1 MRGKLEDFAAEA
13 FEPFARNDQRRWGR
27 VYLQVLQADGQRK
40 SVETMAARL
49 GADGNRQALAHF
61 ITTSPWDPAHV
72 RARLAW
78 KMEAAIRPSA
88 LIFDDTGFLKD
99 GNASACVSRQ
109 YTGTAGKVTNCQVGV
124 SLHLASD
131 LASAAVDWRLFLPET
146 WAPGSVK
153 ADPGKVTR
161 RTACGVPD
169 NIGHVEKWQ
178 LALDMLDE
186 TRSWGIEVPLAVAD
200 AGYGDAAAFRRG
212 LQARSLNYVVGI
224 STTLWAQPC
233 HALPVAEP
241 YSGIGRRPVAK
252 YPDKPQSV
260 KQLVIAAGRKA
271 AKPVQWRE
279 GSRPGT
285 GRSGFKRM
293 YSRFVTLRIRPAGRE
308 VRQAV
313 EGPELP
319 ECWLLAEWPA
329 DQAEP
334 VQFWL
339 SDLPADTPLTTLVGL
354 AELRW
359 RIEHDYREMKQA
371 LGLAHFEGRT
381 WNGRHHHVTLVS
393 LAHAFCTLQRLARA
407 PKTRRRPEP
416 LPSRPRATDLL
427 ATWTGVC
434 PTCHRGTPS
443 PAPT

>member
-1 MRGKLEDFAAEA
+1 MTPEEIASVRGELEDLAAEV
-13 FEPFARNDQRRWGR
+13 FEPFARADQRRWGQ
-27 VYLQVLQADGQRK
+27 VYLRGLLTDGQRK
-40 SVETMAARL
+40 SVEPMAVRL
-49 GADGNRQALAHF
+49 GEDGNRQALAHF

-78 KMEAAIRPSA
+78 RMDAAVRPKA

-131 LASAAVDWRLFLPET
+131 HASAAVDWRLFVPET
-146 WAPGSVK
+146 WVPGSAK
-153 ADPGKVTR
+153 ADPDKVAR
-161 RTACGVPD
+161 RTACQIPD
-169 NIGHVEKWQ
+169 DIGHVEKWQ

-186 TRSWGIEVPLAVAD
+186 TRSWGIGVPLAIAD
-200 AGYGDAAAFRRG
+200 AGYGDAAAFRLG
-212 LQARSLNYVVGI
+212 LQARGLNYVVGI
-224 STTLWAQPC
+224 STTLSAQPGE
-233 HALPVAEP
+233 AVPVTEP
-241 YSGIGRRPVAK
+241 YSGYGRPPVAK

-279 GSRPGT
+279 GSRPST

-293 YSRFVTLRIRPAGRE
+293 YSRFVALRIRPAGRE
-308 VRQAV
+308 IRQTV
-313 EGPELP
+313 QGPQLP

-329 DQAEP
+329 TEPEP

-339 SDLPADTPLTTLVGL
+339 SDLPTDTPLTRLVRL
-354 AELRW
+354 AKLRW

-381 WNGRHHHVTLVS
+381 WTGWHHHVTLVS
-393 LAHAFCTLQRLARA
+393 VAHAFCTLQRLARA
-407 PKTRRRPEP
+407 PKDT
-416 LPSRPRATDLL
+416 A
-427 ATWTGVC
+427 
-434 PTCHRGTPS
+434 
-443 PAPT
+443 PA

>member
-1 MRGKLEDFAAEA
+1 M
-13 FEPFARNDQRRWGR
+13 FEPFARNDQRRWGQ
-27 VYLQVLQADGQRK
+27 VYLRGLLTDGQRK
-40 SVETMAARL
+40 SVEPMAARL
-49 GADGNRQALAHF
+49 GEDGNRQALAHF

-78 KMEAAIRPSA
+78 KTEKVIRPSA

-131 LASAAVDWRLFLPET
+131 HASAAVDWRLFLPET
-146 WAPGSVK
+146 WDPASPK
-153 ADPGKVTR
+153 ADPGKTAR
-161 RTACGVPD
+161 RTACGIPD
-169 NIGHVEKWQ
+169 DVRHVEKWQ

-200 AGYGDAAAFRRG
+200 AGYGDAAAFRHG
-212 LQARSLNYVVGI
+212 LQARGLNYVVGI
-224 STTLWAQPC
+224 STTLSAQPGG
-233 HALPVAEP
+233 AVPVTEP
-241 YSGIGRRPVAK
+241 CSGNGRPPVAK
-252 YPDKPQSV
+252 YPDTPRPV
-260 KQLVIAAGRKA
+260 KQLVITAGRKA

-293 YSRFVTLRIRPAGRE
+293 YSRFVAMRIRPAGRA
-308 VRQAV
+308 VRQAAD
-313 EGPELP
+313 GPELP

-329 DQAEP
+329 DQVEP

-339 SDLPADTPLTTLVGL
+339 SDLSVDTPLTTLVRL
-354 AELRW
+354 AKLRW

-381 WNGRHHHVTLVS
+381 WNGWHHHVTLVS
-393 LAHAFCTLQRLARA
+393 AAHAFCTLQRLARA
-407 PKTRRRPEP
+407 PKDT
-416 LPSRPRATDLL
+416 
-427 ATWTGVC
+427 
-434 PTCHRGTPS
+434 
-443 PAPT
+443 APD

>member
-1 MRGKLEDFAAEA
+1 MTPDEIAAVRGELEDFAAEV
-13 FEPFARNDQRRWGR
+13 FEPFARNDQRRWGQ
-27 VYLQVLQADGQRK
+27 VYLRGLLTDGQRK
-40 SVETMAARL
+40 SVEPMAARL
-49 GADGNRQALAHF
+49 GEDGNRQALAHF
-61 ITTSPWDPAHV
+61 VTTSPWDPSHI

-78 KMEAAIRPSA
+78 KMEKAIRPTV

-131 LASAAVDWRLFLPET
+131 HASAAVDWRLFLPET

-153 ADPGKVTR
+153 ADPGKVAR
-161 RTACGVPD
+161 RTACGIPD
-169 NIGHVEKWQ
+169 DIGHVEKWQ

-186 TRSWGIEVPLAVAD
+186 TRSWGIEVPVAIAD
-200 AGYGDAAAFRRG
+200 AGYGDAAAFRHG
-212 LQARSLNYVVGI
+212 LQARGLGFVVGI
-224 STTLWAQPC
+224 STTLSAQPG
-233 HALPVAEP
+233 HAMPAAEP

-252 YPDKPQSV
+252 YPDQPQSV

-293 YSRFVTLRIRPAGRE
+293 YSRFTALRIRPAGRE
-308 VRQAV
+308 VRQAAD
-313 EGPELP
+313 GPELP

-329 DQAEP
+329 DQGEP

-339 SDLPADTPLTTLVGL
+339 SDLPTDTPLTTLVRL
-354 AELRW
+354 AKLRW

-381 WNGRHHHVTLVS
+381 WNGWHHHVTLVS
-393 LAHAFCTLQRLARA
+393 AAHAFCTLQRLAKA
-407 PKTRRRPEP
+407 PKET
-416 LPSRPRATDLL
+416 A
-427 ATWTGVC
+427 
-434 PTCHRGTPS
+434 
-443 PAPT
+443 PA

>member
-1 MRGKLEDFAAEA
+1 MRCDLEDFAAEV
-13 FEPFARNDQRRWGR
+13 FEPFARNDQRRWGQ
-27 VYLQVLQADGQRK
+27 VYLRGLLTDGKRK
-40 SVETMAARL
+40 SVEPMAARL
-49 GADGNRQALAHF
+49 GEDGNRQALAHF
-61 ITTSPWDPAHV
+61 VTTSPWDPAHV

-78 KMEAAIRPSA
+78 KMEAAIRPTT

-131 LASAAVDWRLFLPET
+131 HASAAVNWRLFQPET
-146 WAPGSVK
+146 WDPASPR
-153 ADPGKVTR
+153 ADPGKVAR
-161 RTACGVPD
+161 RTACGIPD
-169 NIGHVEKWQ
+169 DIGHVEKWQ

-186 TRSWGIEVPLAVAD
+186 TRSWGIEVPLAIAD
-200 AGYGDAAAFRRG
+200 AGYGDAAAFRHG
-212 LQARSLNYVVGI
+212 LQARGLGYVVGV
-224 STTLWAQPC
+224 STTLSAQPG
-233 HALPVAEP
+233 HAVPVADP
-241 YSGIGRRPVAK
+241 YSGVGRRPVAK

-285 GRSGFKRM
+285 GRSGLKRM
-293 YSRFVTLRIRPAGRE
+293 YSRFVALRIRPAGRE
-308 VRQAV
+308 VRHAAD
-313 EGPELP
+313 GPELP

-339 SDLPADTPLTTLVGL
+339 CDLPADTPLTTLVRL
-354 AELRW
+354 AKLRW

-381 WNGRHHHVTLVS
+381 FNGWHHHVTLVS
-393 LAHAFCTLQRLARA
+393 VAHAFCTLQRLARA
-407 PKTRRRPEP
+407 PKDT
-416 LPSRPRATDLL
+416 A
-427 ATWTGVC
+427 
-434 PTCHRGTPS
+434 
-443 PAPT
+443 PA

>member
-1 MRGKLEDFAAEA
+1 MTCVRAELEEFAAEV
-13 FEPFARNDQRRWGR
+13 FEPFARKDQRRWGQ
-27 VYLQVLQADGQRK
+27 VYLRGLLTDGQRK
-40 SVETMAARL
+40 SVEPMAARL
-49 GADGNRQALAHF
+49 GEEGNRQALAHF

-78 KMEAAIRPSA
+78 RMEGAVRPTV
-88 LIFDDTGFLKD
+88 LVFDDTGFLKD

-131 LASAAVDWRLFLPET
+131 HASAAVNWRLFLPET

-153 ADPGKVTR
+153 ADPGKVAR
-161 RTACGVPD
+161 RTACGIPD
-169 NIGHVEKWQ
+169 DIGHVEKWQ

-200 AGYGDAAAFRRG
+200 AGYGDAAAFRHG
-212 LQARSLNYVVGI
+212 LQARGLNYMVGI
-224 STTLWAQPC
+224 STTLSAQPG
-233 HALPVAEP
+233 HAVPVAEP
-241 YSGIGRRPVAK
+241 YSGTGRPPVAK

-260 KQLVIAAGRKA
+260 KQLVTAVGRKA

-293 YSRFVTLRIRPAGRE
+293 YSRFVALRIRPAGRE

-313 EGPELP
+313 DGPELP
-319 ECWLLAEWPA
+319 ARWLLAEWPA
-329 DQAEP
+329 GQAEP

-339 SDLPADTPLTTLVGL
+339 SDLPADTPLTTLVRL
-354 AELRW
+354 AKLRW

-381 WNGRHHHVTLVS
+381 WNGWHHHVTLVS
-393 LAHAFCTLQRLARA
+393 VAHAFCTLQRLARA
-407 PKTRRRPEP
+407 PKDT
-416 LPSRPRATDLL
+416 A
-427 ATWTGVC
+427 
-434 PTCHRGTPS
+434 
-443 PAPT
+443 PA